1 MKEPIIFQ
9 QEFLELL
16 LHSPRIPGRFIEIV
30 KSLLPQPY
38 TITDMRLY
46 FDTSLI
52 SALQQHGYQY
62 IQSKSTK
69 DAIVVLDLTHGFK
82 EYQNCIDEIAFH
94 YDATT
99 DTINETVIKTIMK

>member
-16 LHSPRIPGRFIEIV
+16 LHYPRIPGRFIEIV

-62 IQSKSTK
+62 IQSKSTE
-69 DAIVVLDLTHGFK
+69 DVIILLDLTHSFK
-82 EYQNCIDEIAFH
+82 EYQNCIDEIAFY
-94 YDATT
+94 YDAST
-99 DTINETVIKTIMK
+99 DTINEMVINTTMI